1 MYTSQFQTLVDVIRE
16 RSNIS
21 DRGIRFIES
30 DKIETFVSYR
40 QLFDEAQGFLG
51 YLQHIGIQPKQE
63 IVFQIQENK
72 SFVVAFW
79 ACLLGG
85 MIPVPVSIGEDDDHK
100 LKVWRIWNILNNPFL
115 IASETVLD
123 KMKKFAADHDLQ
135 DFHHQLIE
143 KSDIIQDRIYDHP
156 ASLYEPEADE
166 LAFIQ
171 FSSGSTGDPKGV
183 MLTHHNLIHNTCAI
197 RNALAIDLKDTLLS
211 WMPLT
216 HDMGLIAC
224 HLVPALAGINQNLM
238 PTELFIRRPILW
250 MKKAHEHKASI
261 LSSPN
266 FGYNYFLKFLKDKK
280 SYDWDLSHIRVI
292 ANGAEPILPELCDE
306 FLSRC
311 AAFNMKRS
319 AILNVYGLAE
329 ASVGATFSKIGEEFV
344 PVYLHRD
351 HLNLGERAVEVSKED
366 QNCASFVEVGKPIDY
381 CQIRI
386 CNEANERLEDGFIGH
401 IHIKGENV
409 TQGYYNNPESTNR
422 ALTPDGWV
430 KTGDLGF
437 IRKGNLVVTGREK
450 DIIFVN
456 GKNVYPHDIERV
468 AFEMK
473 DIDLGRVAACGVYDQ
488 ESRSREIV
496 LFAVYKKSAEQFAPL
511 VKDIKKHLY
520 QRGGWSIKEVLPI
533 RKLPKTTSGK
543 VKRYELA
550 EQYESGKFALE
561 STKIKEF
568 LESHST
574 EPVQTPIHEIETA
587 LLSIFS
593 EVMDGKKIHLNDQYF
608 DMGATSIQLS
618 QIAERIEQ
626 RFGCELT
633 VADLFTYP
641 SIADLAAFL
650 VESHSEIKQTDTAK
664 PSRSSSKDIAIIG
677 MSLNVPEAS
686 GKSDFWH
693 LLENGE
699 HGIREYPAPRVKD
712 AMDYLRSIQSEF
724 NEKQFVKGGYLDEID
739 RFDYSFFGLAPKTA
753 KFMDPNQRLFLQSA
767 WHAIEDAGYAGDTIS
782 GSHVGVYVGYS
793 KVGYDYERLLSANYP
808 EELHHYIVGNLPS
821 VLASRIAYFL
831 NLKGPAVTVDTACS
845 SSLVAV
851 HMACKALLTGDCE
864 MALAGGIR
872 TSLLPMRI
880 GLDMESSDGLTKTF
894 SEDSDGTG
902 SGEGVAAVLLKPL
915 QAAIRDGDHIY
926 GVIKG
931 SAMNQDGTTV
941 GITAPSPAAQT
952 EVIEMAWK
960 DAGITPETLS
970 FIEAHGTGT
979 KLGDPV
985 EFNGLCKAFEKVTEK
1000 KQFCAIGSVKANIG
1014 HLFEAAGIVGL
1025 IKSVLM
1031 LNHKK
1036 IPPLAHFNK
1045 PNPLIPFHS
1054 SPFYVNQEVM
1064 DFTPED
1070 RPLRGGIS
1078 SFGFSGTNAHVVL
1091 EEYTPESE
1099 YAPEEGHDPHLFVLS
1114 AHTETSLYELAH
1126 QYRQYISDDSQSSL
1140 RSICYTASTGRAHLD
1155 YCLALIVSSKQELI
1169 DKLTSLIQG
1178 ERNLPQ
1184 VHFGYKNI
1192 KEMQPAEKDDL
1203 SKQVSDLMQHRACTK
1218 DERII
1223 WLNRIAEL
1231 YVQRAVIDWRAVY
1244 SNEVVQKT
1252 PLPLYPFERNR
1263 CWVEAVHE
1271 SAKERKEKGEV
1282 ALDINH
1288 TKTHIESFLKTV
1300 ISNASGIRADEIDS
1314 NAHFIG
1320 FGLDSIMLTQ
1330 FKKAIADEFNV
1341 DIPME
1346 RFFDTMN
1353 NIQNVVDYL
1362 AEAVPSAAFTPPQE
1376 NVAAQEEL
1384 VISEAQPEL
1393 EHQEHML
1400 DKIIAS
1406 QNQLI
1411 QQTLQAQLD
1420 SFNLLRNNSHSVSK
1434 EYEISQDKSSLS
1446 PKPVTVKKNSA
1457 QEAKPYVPF
1466 QRQTLNEQVN
1476 YTPKQRQ
1483 YLESF
1488 IEKYVDKTKG
1498 SKQYTDETRFAHA
1511 NNRNLSSFRSYWK
1524 EMVYPIIAERSDGSR
1539 MWDIDGN
1546 EYIDI
1551 TMGFGV
1557 NLFGHHPS
1565 FITQTV
1571 VDSTHSA
1578 LPPLGPM
1585 SNVAGEVADR
1595 IRACTGVERVA
1606 FYNSGTEA
1614 VMVALRLARAATGR
1628 TKVVVFAGSYHG
1640 TFDGVLG
1647 VANTKGG
1654 SAPANP
1660 LAPGIPQ
1667 SFMNDLIILHY
1678 NNPDSLDVIRNL
1690 GNELAAV
1697 LVEPVQSRRPDL
1709 QPESFLKELR
1719 AITQQSGTAL
1729 IMDEIITG
1737 FRIGLGGAQEWFD
1750 IQADLVTYGKII
1762 GGGQPLGIV
1771 AGKSEFMN
1779 TIDGG
1784 TWQYGDDSYPTDEA
1798 KRTFVAG
1805 TFNTHPL
1812 TMRMSL
1818 AVLRH
1823 LQTEG
1828 ETLYERLN
1836 QKTAYLVDQ
1845 LNSYFEQSQVPIR
1858 MVQFGS
1864 LFRFVSSVDND
1875 LFFYHL
1881 NYKGVYVWEG
1891 RNCFLST
1898 AHTSDDIAYIIQAV
1912 QETVKDLRRGG
1923 FIPEGPNSPDEGGH
1937 KEPETYELSPEQKQL
1952 AVVSQYR
1959 NDASAALNQSIMLK
1973 VKGAVQHTLLEQA
1986 VRNIV
1991 KRHDALRTVIHVD
2004 DEVQQVQ
2011 ARINVEIPV
2020 IDFTGYPNEQRE
2032 SEVQKWLTED
2042 AKRPFHF
2049 QEQKPLFRVH
2059 VLTSN
2064 QDEHLIVL
2072 TFHHII
2078 ADGWSI
2084 AVFVQELEST
2094 YAAIVQGSPLP
2105 SHEVASFRQYLDWQQ
2120 AQIENG
2126 HYEEGVRY
2134 WRQHLSEPIPQA
2146 FLPSMS
2152 SSRYPHGYEGDRYTV
2167 TLDRP
2172 LSEAI
2177 KSLSIRMK
2185 NSVFV
2190 TILGAFHL
2198 FLQQLTKQDGLVIGI
2213 PTAGQLHMKQH
2224 MLIGNCV
2231 NMVPVKNTASSEST
2245 LADYLGHMKE
2255 TMDQVMRHQ
2264 DVPMTL
2270 VASQLPHDQ
2279 MPDMRII
2286 FNLDRPFRKL
2296 DFGQMEAELI
2306 AYPIKCI
2313 SYDLFLNVTE
2323 LDQEYVLDFDFNTN
2337 VISPEIMNKWGAGFV
2352 NLLKKMV
2359 EGDSAPLDALIMFS
2373 EEDQFDLLELYADHQ
2388 LRISST
2394 LDHKGVRAVYEEPEN
2409 ETERQIAQIWAELL
2423 GLEKV
2428 GRSDHFL
2435 SLGGNSLKATLML
2448 SKIQQTFN
2456 QKVSIGQFFSHQ
2468 TVKELANVIRGEKNV
2483 NYPPMK
2489 PVEQKVFY
2497 RTSPAQQR
2505 VYFLHQ
2511 MEPNQVSQ
2519 NMFGQ
2524 ISIIGKYDEKALI
2537 ASLQQVMKRHEAF
2550 RTSFHI
2556 IDGEIVQQI
2565 AGELGF
2571 NVRVHSMDREEFEA
2585 YADGFVQPFRLELAP
2600 LVRAELIKIDNEQA
2614 ELLIDMH
2621 HIISDG
2627 YSMSIL
2633 TNELFAFYHGN
2644 PLPEIKFE
2652 YKDFAEWQNQ
2662 LLIGEVME
2670 QQETYW
2676 LEQFKEEVPVLQ
2688 LPADGSRAMEW
2699 SSEAQRV
2706 TCSLQS
2712 SLIRSLQEMSQ
2723 QTGTTLYM
2731 VLLAAYNVLLHKYTG
2746 QEDIV
2751 VGTPVSGRNHP
2762 NIESMIGIFIQTMGI
2777 RTKPQANKR
2786 FTDYLEEVKR
2796 QTLDAFE
2803 NQDYPFDWLVEKL
2816 NVQRE
2821 TTGKSLFNTMFV
2833 YQNIE
2838 FQEIHQD
2845 RCTFR
2850 VKERNPGVSLYDL
2863 MLTIE
2868 DAGQQLDIHFDFNP
2882 NQFEQET
2889 VEQIIRHYTR
2899 ILDSLVKEPEKSL
2912 SSVPMLSDIERHQ
2925 LLMECN
2931 DTETPLSHSDTVCQW
2946 FEKQAEQR
2954 PDYEAV
2960 IFGNERCT
2968 YRQLNERANQLARTL
2983 RTKGVQADQFVAIIC
2998 PQRIELIVGILAVL
3012 KAGGAYVPIDPEYPE
3027 DRIQY
3032 MLKDSEA
3039 EIVLTQLDLHKHLTL
3054 DADVVL
3060 LDEESSYHEDRSNLE
3075 PICGANDLAY
3085 MIYTSGSTGNPK
3097 GVLIEHRGLAN
3108 YIGWAK
3114 EVYVNDEKTNFPLYS
3129 SVSFDLTVTSIFT
3142 PLITGNTIIV
3152 YDGEDKSAVLS
3163 TIMQDQRIDIIKLTP
3178 AHLHV
3183 LKEMNIADG
3192 TTTTIRK
3199 MIVGGENLSTRLAQS
3214 ISEQFKG
3221 QLDIFN
3227 EYGPTEAVV
3236 GCMIYRYDA
3245 ERDRREFVPIGTP
3258 AANTSIYV
3266 LDASMNLVPIGVPGE
3281 MYISGAGVARG
3292 YWNRPGLTAEKFVH
3306 NPFAPGTI
3314 MYKTGDLAKR
3324 LRDGNLIYLGRIDEQ
3339 VKIRGH
3345 RIELGEVEAAMH
3357 KVEAVQKAVVIAI
3370 EEEDGLQQLCAYYV
3384 SNKPITIAEIREQLS
3399 QELPDYMIPSHYV
3412 QLEQLPLT
3420 SNGKIN
3426 RKALP
3431 APEVSLE
3438 QIAEYVPPGIE
3449 VESKLAALWQE
3460 VLGIHRVGIKHNFFD
3475 LGGNSIRATALAAR
3489 IHKELDVNLSV
3500 KDIFKFPTIEQLA
3513 NMALRMEKIRYVSI
3527 PSAQEMSYYPVSSA
3541 QKRMYLL
3548 SHAEG
3553 GELTYNMTGAMSVEG
3568 AIDLDRLT
3576 AAFQKLIERH
3586 EVLRTSFE
3594 LYEGEPAQRIH
3605 PSVEFTIEQIQA
3617 REEEVEDRVL
3627 DFIKSFDLT
3636 KPPLMRVGLIELT
3649 PEKHVLLVDMHHII
3663 SDGVSMN
3670 ILMKDLNQFYEG
3682 NEPDPL
3688 PIQYKDYAVW
3698 QQTETQ
3704 RQNIKKQE
3712 AYWLN
3717 HFHDEIPVLDM
3728 PTDYERPA
3736 IRNYEGESFEFL
3748 IPKELKQRL
3757 SQMEEATGTTLYMI
3771 LMAAYMILLS
3781 KYSGQE
3787 DIVVGTPV
3795 AGRSHMDVE
3804 SVVGMFVNTLVI
3816 RNHPAGRKTFEDY
3829 LNEVKENMLNAYQN
3843 QDYPLEE
3850 LIQHVH
3856 LPKDSSRNPLFDTM
3870 FVLQNLDQAEL
3881 NLDSLRFTPYKLH
3894 HTVAKFDLTLSIQ
3907 TGQDKHHGLFEY
3919 SKKLFKKSRI
3929 EALSKDYLHI
3939 LSAIS
3944 QQPSIQIEH
3953 IELSGSTAEDDNMI
3967 HSIELNF

>member
-250 MKKAHEHKASI
+250 MKKAYEHKASI

-401 IHIKGENV
+401 IQIKGENV

-650 VESHSEIKQTDTAK
+650 VESHSAIKQTDTAK

-677 MSLNVPEAS
+677 MSLNVPGAS

-1091 EEYTPESE
+1091 EEYTPESK
-1099 YAPEEGHDPHLFVLS
+1099 YAPEEGNDPHLFVLS
-1114 AHTETSLYELAH
+1114 AHTEASLYELAH

-1184 VHFGYKNI
+1184 AHFGYKNI
-1192 KEMQPAEKDDL
+1192 KKMQPAEKDDL

-1376 NVAAQEEL
+1376 NVTAQEEL

-1823 LQTEG
+1823 LQAEG

-1923 FIPEGPNSPDEGGH
+1923 FIPEGPNSPDDGGH

-1952 AVVSQYR
+1952 AVVSQYG

-2198 FLQQLTKQDGLVIGI
+2198 FLQQLTKQAGLVIGI

-2483 NYPPMK
+2483 KYPPMK

-2699 SSEAQRV
+2699 SSEGQRV

-2931 DTETPLSHSDTVCQW
+2931 DTETPLPHSDTVCQW

-2998 PQRIELIVGILAVL
+2998 PHRIELIVGILAVL

-3039 EIVLTQLDLHKHLTL
+3039 KIVLTQLDLHKHLTL

-3163 TIMQDQRIDIIKLTP
+3163 TIMQDPRIDIIKLTP

-3183 LKEMNIADG
+3183 LKEMNIAEG
-3192 TTTTIRK
+3192 TTVRK

-3266 LDASMNLVPIGVPGE
+3266 LDAIMNLVPIGVPGE

-3357 KVEAVQKAVVIAI
+3357 KVEAVQKAVVIAR
-3370 EEEDGLQQLCAYYV
+3370 EEEDGLLQLCAYYV

-3438 QIAEYVPPGIE
+3438 QIAEYVPPGNE

-3748 IPKELKQRL
+3748 IPTELKQRL

-3907 TGQDKHHGLFEY
+3907 TNQDKHHGLFEY

-3953 IELSGSTAEDDNMI
+3953 IELNGSTAEDDNMI

>member
-156 ASLYEPEADE
+156 ASLYEPEGDE

-401 IHIKGENV
+401 IQIKGENV

-473 DIDLGRVAACGVYDQ
+473 DLDLGRVAACGVYDQ

-677 MSLNVPEAS
+677 MSLNVPGAS

-894 SEDSDGTG
+894 SEDSEGTG
-902 SGEGVAAVLLKPL
+902 SGEGVAAILLKPL
-915 QAAIRDGDHIY
+915 QDAVRDGDHIY

-931 SAMNQDGTTV
+931 SAMNQDGTTA
-941 GITAPSPAAQT
+941 GITAPNPAAQT

-960 DAGITPETLS
+960 DAGIAPETLS

-1099 YAPEEGHDPHLFVLS
+1099 YAPEEGNDPHLFVLS
-1114 AHTETSLYELAH
+1114 AHTEASLYELAH

-1184 VHFGYKNI
+1184 VHFSYKNI

-1223 WLNRIAEL
+1223 WLNRVAEL

-1263 CWVEAVHE
+1263 CWVEALHE

-1376 NVAAQEEL
+1376 SVTAQEEL

-1488 IEKYVDKTKG
+1488 IEKYVGKTKG

-1823 LQTEG
+1823 LQAEG

-1923 FIPEGPNSPDEGGH
+1923 FIPEGPNSPDDGGH

-1952 AVVSQYR
+1952 AVVSQYG

-1973 VKGAVQHTLLEQA
+1973 VKGAVQHTLLKQA

-2011 ARINVEIPV
+2011 AQINVEIPV
-2020 IDFTGYPNEQRE
+2020 IDITGYPNEQRE

-2571 NVRVHSMDREEFEA
+2571 NVRVHLMDREEFEA

-2699 SSEAQRV
+2699 SSEGQRV

-2931 DTETPLSHSDTVCQW
+2931 DTKTPLPHSDTVCQW

-2998 PQRIELIVGILAVL
+2998 PHRIELIVGILAVL

-3163 TIMQDQRIDIIKLTP
+3163 TIMQDPRIDIIKLTP

-3192 TTTTIRK
+3192 TTIRK

-3438 QIAEYVPPGIE
+3438 QIAEYVPPGNE

-3748 IPKELKQRL
+3748 IPTELKQRL

-3829 LNEVKENMLNAYQN
+3829 LNEVKENMLHAYQN

-3919 SKKLFKKSRI
+3919 SKKLFMKSRI

-3953 IELSGSTAEDDNMI
+3953 IELNGSTAEDDNMI

>member
-401 IHIKGENV
+401 IQIKGENV

-650 VESHSEIKQTDTAK
+650 VESHSEIKQADTAK

-677 MSLNVPEAS
+677 MSLNVPGAS

-1114 AHTETSLYELAH
+1114 AHTEASLYELAH

-1231 YVQRAVIDWRAVY
+1231 YMQRAVIDWRAVY

-1300 ISNASGIRADEIDS
+1300 ISNASGIRAGEIDS

-1376 NVAAQEEL
+1376 SVTAQEEP

-1823 LQTEG
+1823 LQAEG

-1923 FIPEGPNSPDEGGH
+1923 FIPEGPNSPDDGGH

-1952 AVVSQYR
+1952 AVVSQYG

-2105 SHEVASFRQYLDWQQ
+2105 SHEVASFSQYLDWQQ

-2198 FLQQLTKQDGLVIGI
+2198 FLQQLTKQAGLVIGI

-2394 LDHKGVRAVYEEPEN
+2394 LDHEGVRAVYEEPEN

-2468 TVKELANVIRGEKNV
+2468 TVKELANVIGGEKNV
-2483 NYPPMK
+2483 KYPPMK

-2699 SSEAQRV
+2699 SSEGQRV

-2762 NIESMIGIFIQTMGI
+2762 NIDSMIGIFIQTMGI

-2925 LLMECN
+2925 LLMECK
-2931 DTETPLSHSDTVCQW
+2931 DTETPLPHSDTVCQW

-2998 PQRIELIVGILAVL
+2998 PHRIELIVGILAVL

-3039 EIVLTQLDLHKHLTL
+3039 KIVLTQLDLHKHLTL

-3129 SVSFDLTVTSIFT
+3129 SVSFDLTVTSVFT

-3163 TIMQDQRIDIIKLTP
+3163 TIMQDPRIDIIKLTP

-3192 TTTTIRK
+3192 TTIRK
-3199 MIVGGENLSTRLAQS
+3199 MIVGGENLSTRLAHS

-3292 YWNRPGLTAEKFVH
+3292 YWNRPDLTAEKFVH

-3357 KVEAVQKAVVIAI
+3357 KVEAVQKAVVIAR

-3438 QIAEYVPPGIE
+3438 QIAEYVPPGNE

-3460 VLGIHRVGIKHNFFD
+3460 VLKIHRVGIKHNFFD
-3475 LGGNSIRATALAAR
+3475 LGGNSIRATALAVR

-3576 AAFQKLIERH
+3576 SAFQKLIERH

-3748 IPKELKQRL
+3748 IPTELKQRL

-3907 TGQDKHHGLFEY
+3907 TNQDKHHGLFEY

-3953 IELSGSTAEDDNMI
+3953 IELNGSIAEDDNMI

>member
-401 IHIKGENV
+401 IQIKGENV

-422 ALTPDGWV
+422 TLTPDGWV

-1353 NIQNVVDYL
+1353 NIQNVVDCL

-2699 SSEAQRV
+2699 SSEGQRV

-2899 ILDSLVKEPEKSL
+2899 ILNSLVKEPEKSL

-2946 FEKQAEQR
+2946 FEKQTEQR

-2998 PQRIELIVGILAVL
+2998 PHRIELIVGILAVL

-3039 EIVLTQLDLHKHLTL
+3039 KIVLTQLDLHKHLTL

-3163 TIMQDQRIDIIKLTP
+3163 TIMQDPRIDIIKLTP

-3183 LKEMNIADG
+3183 LKEMNIAEG
-3192 TTTTIRK
+3192 TTIRK

-3292 YWNRPGLTAEKFVH
+3292 YWNRPELTAEKFVH

-3314 MYKTGDLAKR
+3314 MYKTGDLANR

-3357 KVEAVQKAVVIAI
+3357 KVEAIQKAVVIAR

-3438 QIAEYVPPGIE
+3438 QIAEYVPPGNE

-3627 DFIKSFDLT
+3627 YFIKSFDLT

-3748 IPKELKQRL
+3748 IPTELKQRL

-3907 TGQDKHHGLFEY
+3907 TNQDKHHGLFEY

-3953 IELSGSTAEDDNMI
+3953 IELNGSTAEDDNMI

>member
-543 VKRYELA
+543 VKRYKLA

-3357 KVEAVQKAVVIAI
+3357 KVEAVQKAVVIAR

-3438 QIAEYVPPGIE
+3438 QIAEYVPPGNE

-3704 RQNIKKQE
+3704 RKNIKKQE

-3748 IPKELKQRL
+3748 IPTELKQRL

-3907 TGQDKHHGLFEY
+3907 TNQDKHHGLFEY

-3953 IELSGSTAEDDNMI
+3953 IELNGSTAEDDNMI

>member
-2699 SSEAQRV
+2699 SSEGQRV

-2899 ILDSLVKEPEKSL
+2899 ILNRLVKEPEKSL

-2931 DTETPLSHSDTVCQW
+2931 DTETPLSHSDTVFQW
-2946 FEKQAEQR
+2946 FEKQTEQR

-2998 PQRIELIVGILAVL
+2998 PHRIELIVGILAVL

-3039 EIVLTQLDLHKHLTL
+3039 KIVLTQLDLHKHLTL

-3163 TIMQDQRIDIIKLTP
+3163 TIMQDPRIDIIKLTP

-3183 LKEMNIADG
+3183 LKEMNIAEG
-3192 TTTTIRK
+3192 TTIRK

-3292 YWNRPGLTAEKFVH
+3292 YWNRPELTAEKFVH

-3314 MYKTGDLAKR
+3314 MYKTGDLANR

-3357 KVEAVQKAVVIAI
+3357 KVEAIQKAVVIAR

-3438 QIAEYVPPGIE
+3438 QIAEYVPPGNE

-3627 DFIKSFDLT
+3627 YFIKSFDLT

-3748 IPKELKQRL
+3748 IPTELKQRL

-3907 TGQDKHHGLFEY
+3907 TNQDKHHGLFEY

-3953 IELSGSTAEDDNMI
+3953 IELNGSTAEDDNMI

>member
-1 MYTSQFQTLVDVIRE
+1 MYTSQFQTLVDVIRN

-85 MIPVPVSIGEDDDHK
+85 MIPVPVSIGEDNDHK

-115 IASETVLD
+115 LASETVLD

-156 ASLYEPEADE
+156 ASQYEPEADE

-266 FGYNYFLKFLKDKK
+266 FGYNYFLKFLKDNK

-306 FLSRC
+306 FLTRC

-329 ASVGATFSKIGEEFV
+329 ASVGATFSNIGERFV

-386 CNEANERLEDGFIGH
+386 CNEANEGLEDGFIGH
-401 IHIKGENV
+401 IQIKGENV

-468 AFEMK
+468 AIELE
-473 DIDLGRVAACGVYDQ
+473 DIDLGRVASCGVYDQ
-488 ESRSREIV
+488 ETRSREIV

-520 QRGGWSIKEVLPI
+520 QRGGWSIKEILPI

-568 LESHST
+568 LEGHST

-593 EVMDGKKIHLNDQYF
+593 EVMDGKKIHLNDHYF
-608 DMGATSIQLS
+608 DMGATSLQLS

-626 RFGCELT
+626 KFGCELT

-650 VESHSEIKQTDTAK
+650 VENHSEIKQTDTAK

-677 MSLNVPEAS
+677 MSLNVPGAS
-686 GKSDFWH
+686 NKSDFWH

-712 AMDYLRSIQSEF
+712 AIDYLRSIKSER

-782 GSHVGVYVGYS
+782 GSQLGVYVGYS

-894 SEDSDGTG
+894 SKDSDGTG

-931 SAMNQDGTTV
+931 SAINQDGTTV

-960 DAGITPETLS
+960 DAGIAPETLS

-1025 IKSVLM
+1025 IKSALM

-1099 YAPEEGHDPHLFVLS
+1099 YAPEDGNDPHLFVLS
-1114 AHTETSLYELAH
+1114 AHTEASLYELTH

-1155 YCLALIVSSKQELI
+1155 YCLAMIVSSNQELI

-1192 KEMQPAEKDDL
+1192 KEMQPAEKDNL
-1203 SKQVSDLMQHRACTK
+1203 SKQISDLMQHRPCTK
-1218 DERII
+1218 DERIT

-1263 CWVEAVHE
+1263 CWVEAVYE

-1288 TKTHIESFLKTV
+1288 TKTHIESYLKTV

-1330 FKKAIADEFNV
+1330 VKKAIADEFNV

-1353 NIQNVVDYL
+1353 NIESVVDYL
-1362 AEAVPSAAFTPPQE
+1362 AENVPSAASTPPQE
-1376 NVAAQEEL
+1376 SVTAQEEL
-1384 VISEAQPEL
+1384 VISGAQPEL

-1420 SFNLLRNNSHSVSK
+1420 SFNLLRNNSHFVSK
-1434 EYEISQDKSSLS
+1434 ESEISQDKTSLS
-1446 PKPVTVKKNSA
+1446 PKSVTAKKNSA
-1457 QEAKPYVPF
+1457 QEAKPYIPF

-1476 YTPKQRQ
+1476 YTPQQRQ

-1654 SAPANP
+1654 AEPANP

-1678 NNPDSLDVIRNL
+1678 NHPDSLDVIRNL

-1771 AGKSEFMN
+1771 AGKAEFMN

-1818 AVLRH
+1818 AVLRY
-1823 LQTEG
+1823 LQAEG

-1836 QKTAYLVDQ
+1836 QKTTYLVDQ

-1923 FIPEGPNSPDEGGH
+1923 FIPEGPDSPDDGGH

-1952 AVVSQYR
+1952 AVVSQYG

-1973 VKGAVQHTLLEQA
+1973 VKGAVQHTLLKQA

-2011 ARINVEIPV
+2011 TRINVEIPI

-2049 QEQKPLFRVH
+2049 HEQKPLFRVH
-2059 VLTSN
+2059 VLTSK

-2126 HYEEGVRY
+2126 HYEEGIRY
-2134 WRQHLSEPIPQA
+2134 WRQYLSEPIPQA
-2146 FLPSMS
+2146 ILPSMS

-2172 LSEAI
+2172 LSKAI

-2185 NSVFV
+2185 NSVFA

-2198 FLQQLTKQDGLVIGI
+2198 FLQQLTKQAGLVIGI

-2224 MLIGNCV
+2224 MLVGNCV

-2255 TMDQVMRHQ
+2255 NMDQVMRHQ

-2296 DFGQMEAELI
+2296 HFGQMEAELI

-2323 LDQEYVLDFDFNTN
+2323 FDQEYVLDFDFNTS
-2337 VISPEIMNKWGAGFV
+2337 VISSEIMNKWGTGFV

-2359 EGDSAPLDALIMFS
+2359 EGDSASLDSLKMFS
-2373 EEDQFDLLELYADHQ
+2373 KEDQHDLLELYADHQ

-2409 ETERQIAQIWAELL
+2409 ETELQIAQIWAELL

-2468 TVKELANVIRGEKNV
+2468 TVKELANFIRGEKNV
-2483 NYPPMK
+2483 KYPPMK
-2489 PVEQKVFY
+2489 PVEQKAFY

-2537 ASLQQVMKRHEAF
+2537 ASLQQVMQRHEAF

-2565 AGELGF
+2565 AGELDF

-2585 YADGFVQPFRLELAP
+2585 YADGYVKPFRLEQAP
-2600 LVRAELIKIDNEQA
+2600 LVRAELIKVDNEQA

-2633 TNELFAFYHGN
+2633 TNELFALYHGN
-2644 PLPEIKFE
+2644 PLPEIPFE

-2670 QQETYW
+2670 QQEEYW
-2676 LEQFKEEVPVLQ
+2676 LEQFKQEVPILQ

-2699 SSEAQRV
+2699 SSEGQRV

-2712 SLIRSLQEMSQ
+2712 SLIRSLQEMAQ
-2723 QTGTTLYM
+2723 QKGTTLYM

-2751 VGTPVSGRNHP
+2751 VGTPVSGRNQP

-2786 FTDYLEEVKR
+2786 FTDYLDEVKR

-2803 NQDYPFDWLVEKL
+2803 NQDYPFDWLVEKV

-2845 RCTFR
+2845 GCTFR

-2868 DAGQQLDIHFDFNP
+2868 EAEKQLDIHFDFNP

-2889 VEQIIRHYTR
+2889 IEQIIRHYTSL
-2899 ILDSLVKEPEKSL
+2899 LDSLVKEPEKSL

-2925 LLMECN
+2925 LLMGCN
-2931 DTETPLSHSDTVCQW
+2931 DTETPFPHNDTVCQW
-2946 FEKQAEQR
+2946 FETQAEQR
-2954 PDYEAV
+2954 PDDEAV

-2968 YRQLNERANQLARTL
+2968 YGQLNERVNQLARTL

-2998 PQRIELIVGILAVL
+2998 PHRIELIVGILAVL

-3039 EIVLTQLDLHKHLTL
+3039 KIVLAQLDLHKHLTF

-3075 PICGANDLAY
+3075 PTCGANDLAY

-3108 YIGWAK
+3108 YIEWAK

-3129 SVSFDLTVTSIFT
+3129 SISFDLTVTSIFT
-3142 PLITGNTIIV
+3142 PLVTGNTIIV
-3152 YDGEDKSAVLS
+3152 FDGEDKSAVLS
-3163 TIMQDQRIDIIKLTP
+3163 TIMQDPRIDIIKLTP

-3183 LKEMNIADG
+3183 LKEMKIADG
-3192 TTTTIRK
+3192 TTIRK

-3214 ISEQFKG
+3214 VSEQFKG

-3236 GCMIYRYDA
+3236 GCMIYRYDTK
-3245 ERDRREFVPIGTP
+3245 RDRREFVPIGSP

-3266 LDASMNLVPIGVPGE
+3266 LDASMNLVPVGVPGE

-3292 YWNRPGLTAEKFVH
+3292 YWNRPDLTAEKFVH

-3345 RIELGEVEAAMH
+3345 RIELGEVETAMH
-3357 KVEAVQKAVVIAI
+3357 KVEAVQKAVVLAR

-3399 QELPDYMIPSHYV
+3399 LELPDYMVPSHYI

-3438 QIAEYVPPGIE
+3438 QIAEYVPPGNE
-3449 VESKLAALWQE
+3449 VESKLAVLWQE
-3460 VLGIHRVGIKHNFFD
+3460 MLGIHRVGIKHNFFD

-3527 PSAQEMSYYPVSSA
+3527 PSAQKMSYYPVSSA

-3548 SHAEG
+3548 SHTEG

-3568 AIDLDRLT
+3568 AIDLERLT

-3617 REEEVEDRVL
+3617 REEEVEDHVL
-3627 DFIKSFDLT
+3627 DFIKSFDLA

-3682 NEPDPL
+3682 IEPDPL

-3698 QQTETQ
+3698 QQTEAQ

-3717 HFHDEIPVLDM
+3717 RFHDEIPVLDM

-3736 IRNYEGESFEFL
+3736 IRDYEGESFEFL
-3748 IPKELKQRL
+3748 IPIELKQRL

-3771 LMAAYMILLS
+3771 LMAAYTILLS

-3795 AGRSHMDVE
+3795 SGRSHMDVE

-3856 LPKDSSRNPLFDTM
+3856 LLKDSSRNPLFDTM
-3870 FVLQNLDQAEL
+3870 FVLQNLDQVEL

-3907 TGQDKHHGLFEY
+3907 TDQDKHHGLFEY

-3939 LSAIS
+3939 LSVIS

-3953 IELSGSTAEDDNMI
+3953 IELSGSTAEDDNLI

>member
-401 IHIKGENV
+401 IQIKGENV

-633 VADLFTYP
+633 VSDLFTYP

-650 VESHSEIKQTDTAK
+650 VESHSAIKQTDTAK

-677 MSLNVPEAS
+677 MSLNVPGAS

-1091 EEYTPESE
+1091 EEYTPESK
-1099 YAPEEGHDPHLFVLS
+1099 YAPEEGNDPHLFVLS
-1114 AHTETSLYELAH
+1114 AHTEASLYELAH

-1184 VHFGYKNI
+1184 AHFGYKNI
-1192 KEMQPAEKDDL
+1192 KKMQPAEKDDL

-1376 NVAAQEEL
+1376 NVTAQEEL

-1524 EMVYPIIAERSDGSR
+1524 EMVYPIIAERSEGSR

-1595 IRACTGVERVA
+1595 IRAFTGVERVA

-1823 LQTEG
+1823 LQAEG

-1952 AVVSQYR
+1952 AVVSQYG

-2094 YAAIVQGSPLP
+2094 YAAIVQGRPLP

-2134 WRQHLSEPIPQA
+2134 WRKHLSEPIPQA

-2177 KSLSIRMK
+2177 KSLSIRIK

-2231 NMVPVKNTASSEST
+2231 NMVPVKNTTSSEST

-2483 NYPPMK
+2483 KYPPMK

-2699 SSEAQRV
+2699 SSEGQRV

-2983 RTKGVQADQFVAIIC
+2983 RKKGVQADQFVAIIC
-2998 PQRIELIVGILAVL
+2998 PHRIELIVGILAVL

-3039 EIVLTQLDLHKHLTL
+3039 KIVLTQLDLHKHLTL

-3163 TIMQDQRIDIIKLTP
+3163 TIMQDPRIDIIKLTP

-3183 LKEMNIADG
+3183 LKEMNIAEG
-3192 TTTTIRK
+3192 TTVRK

-3357 KVEAVQKAVVIAI
+3357 KVEAVQKAVVIAR

-3438 QIAEYVPPGIE
+3438 QIAEYVPPGNE

-3704 RQNIKKQE
+3704 RKNIKKQE

-3748 IPKELKQRL
+3748 IPTELKQRL

-3881 NLDSLRFTPYKLH
+3881 TLDSLRFTPYKLH

-3953 IELSGSTAEDDNMI
+3953 IELNGSTAEDDNMI

>member
-677 MSLNVPEAS
+677 MSLNVPGAS

-693 LLENGE
+693 LLENSE

-902 SGEGVAAVLLKPL
+902 SGEGVAAILLKPL
-915 QAAIRDGDHIY
+915 QDAVRDGDHIY

-931 SAMNQDGTTV
+931 SAMNQDGTTA
-941 GITAPSPAAQT
+941 GITAPNPAAQT

-960 DAGITPETLS
+960 DAGIAPETLS

-1099 YAPEEGHDPHLFVLS
+1099 YAPEEGNDPHLFVLS
-1114 AHTETSLYELAH
+1114 AHTEASLYELAH

-1223 WLNRIAEL
+1223 WLNRVAEL

-1376 NVAAQEEL
+1376 SVTAQEEL

-1434 EYEISQDKSSLS
+1434 EYEISQDKSSFS

-1823 LQTEG
+1823 LQAEG

-1952 AVVSQYR
+1952 AVVSQYG

-2094 YAAIVQGSPLP
+2094 YAAIVQGRPLP

-2134 WRQHLSEPIPQA
+2134 WRKHLSEPIPQA

-2177 KSLSIRMK
+2177 KSLSIRIK

-2255 TMDQVMRHQ
+2255 TMDQVMRYQ

-2505 VYFLHQ
+2505 VYFFHQ

-2556 IDGEIVQQI
+2556 IDGEFVQQI
-2565 AGELGF
+2565 ADELGF

-2699 SSEAQRV
+2699 SSEGQRV

-2931 DTETPLSHSDTVCQW
+2931 DTETPLPHSDTVCQW

-2998 PQRIELIVGILAVL
+2998 PHRIELIVGILAVL

-3039 EIVLTQLDLHKHLTL
+3039 KIVLTQLDLHKHLTL

-3152 YDGEDKSAVLS
+3152 YDGEDKSTVLS
-3163 TIMQDQRIDIIKLTP
+3163 TIMQDPRIDIIKLTP

-3183 LKEMNIADG
+3183 LKEMNIAEG
-3192 TTTTIRK
+3192 TTVRK

-3357 KVEAVQKAVVIAI
+3357 KVEAVQKAVVIAR
-3370 EEEDGLQQLCAYYV
+3370 EEEDGLLQLCAYYV

-3438 QIAEYVPPGIE
+3438 QIAEYVPPGNE

-3748 IPKELKQRL
+3748 IPTELKQRL

-3829 LNEVKENMLNAYQN
+3829 LNEVKENMLHAYQN

>member
-401 IHIKGENV
+401 IQIKGENV

-422 ALTPDGWV
+422 TLTPDGWV

-2699 SSEAQRV
+2699 SSEGQRV

-2899 ILDSLVKEPEKSL
+2899 ILNSLVKEPEKSL

-2946 FEKQAEQR
+2946 FEKQTEQR

-2998 PQRIELIVGILAVL
+2998 PHRIELIVGILAVL

-3039 EIVLTQLDLHKHLTL
+3039 KIVLTQLDLHKHLTL

-3163 TIMQDQRIDIIKLTP
+3163 TIMQDPRIDIIKLTP

-3183 LKEMNIADG
+3183 LKEMNIAEG
-3192 TTTTIRK
+3192 TTIRK

-3292 YWNRPGLTAEKFVH
+3292 YWNRPELTAEKFVH

-3314 MYKTGDLAKR
+3314 MYKTGDLANR

-3357 KVEAVQKAVVIAI
+3357 KVEAIQKAVVIAR

-3438 QIAEYVPPGIE
+3438 QIAEYVPPGNE

-3627 DFIKSFDLT
+3627 YFIKSFDLT

-3748 IPKELKQRL
+3748 IPTELKQRL

-3907 TGQDKHHGLFEY
+3907 TNQDKHHGLFEY

-3953 IELSGSTAEDDNMI
+3953 IELNGSTAEDDNMI

>member
-63 IVFQIQENK
+63 IVFQVQENK

-401 IHIKGENV
+401 IQIKGENV

-496 LFAVYKKSAEQFAPL
+496 LFAVYKKTAEQFAPL

-574 EPVQTPIHEIETA
+574 EPVQTPIYEIETA

-593 EVMDGKKIHLNDQYF
+593 EVMDGKKIHLNDHYF

-677 MSLNVPEAS
+677 MSLNVPGAS

-872 TSLLPMRI
+872 TSLLPVRI

-1114 AHTETSLYELAH
+1114 AHTEASLYELAH

-1231 YVQRAVIDWRAVY
+1231 YMQRAVIDWRAVY
-1244 SNEVVQKT
+1244 SNKVVQKT

-1300 ISNASGIRADEIDS
+1300 ISNASGIRAGEIDS

-1376 NVAAQEEL
+1376 SVTAQEEP

-1823 LQTEG
+1823 LQAEG

-1923 FIPEGPNSPDEGGH
+1923 FIPEGPNSPDDGGH

-1952 AVVSQYR
+1952 AVVSQYG

-2167 TLDRP
+2167 TLGRP

-2198 FLQQLTKQDGLVIGI
+2198 FLQQLTKQAGLVIGI

-2270 VASQLPHDQ
+2270 VTSQLPHDQ

-2483 NYPPMK
+2483 KYPPMK

-2537 ASLQQVMKRHEAF
+2537 ASLQQVIKRHEAF

-2699 SSEAQRV
+2699 SSEGQRV

-2762 NIESMIGIFIQTMGI
+2762 NIDSMIGIFIQTMGI

-2889 VEQIIRHYTR
+2889 VEQFIRHYTR

-2925 LLMECN
+2925 LLMECK
-2931 DTETPLSHSDTVCQW
+2931 DTETPLPHSDTVCQW

-2998 PQRIELIVGILAVL
+2998 PHRIELIVGILAVL

-3039 EIVLTQLDLHKHLTL
+3039 KIVLTQLDLHKHLTL

-3129 SVSFDLTVTSIFT
+3129 SVSFDLTVTSVFT

-3163 TIMQDQRIDIIKLTP
+3163 TIMQDPRIDIIKLTP

-3192 TTTTIRK
+3192 TTIRK
-3199 MIVGGENLSTRLAQS
+3199 MIVGGENLSTRLAHS

-3292 YWNRPGLTAEKFVH
+3292 YWNRPDLTAEKFVH

-3357 KVEAVQKAVVIAI
+3357 KVEAVQKAVVIAR
-3370 EEEDGLQQLCAYYV
+3370 EEGDGLQQLCAYYV

-3438 QIAEYVPPGIE
+3438 QIAEYVPPGNE

-3576 AAFQKLIERH
+3576 SAFQKLIERH

-3663 SDGVSMN
+3663 SDGVSIN

-3748 IPKELKQRL
+3748 IPTELKQRL

-3816 RNHPAGRKTFEDY
+3816 RNHPAGRKTFDDY

-3907 TGQDKHHGLFEY
+3907 TNQDKHHGLFEY

-3953 IELSGSTAEDDNMI
+3953 IELNGSIAEDDNMI

>member
-401 IHIKGENV
+401 IQIKGENV

-677 MSLNVPEAS
+677 MSLNVPGAS

-1099 YAPEEGHDPHLFVLS
+1099 YAPEEGNDPHLFVLS
-1114 AHTETSLYELAH
+1114 AHTEASLYELAH

-1223 WLNRIAEL
+1223 WLNRVAEL

-1376 NVAAQEEL
+1376 NVTAQEEL

-1823 LQTEG
+1823 LQAEG

-1923 FIPEGPNSPDEGGH
+1923 FIPEGPNSPDDGGH

-1952 AVVSQYR
+1952 AVVSQYG

-2020 IDFTGYPNEQRE
+2020 IDLTGYPNEQRE

-2094 YAAIVQGSPLP
+2094 YAAIVQGRPLP

-2120 AQIENG
+2120 AKIENG

-2177 KSLSIRMK
+2177 KSLSIRIK

-2224 MLIGNCV
+2224 KLIGNCV

-2483 NYPPMK
+2483 KYPPMK

-2571 NVRVHSMDREEFEA
+2571 NVRVHSMDRKEFEA

-2688 LPADGSRAMEW
+2688 LPTDGSRAMEW
-2699 SSEAQRV
+2699 SSEGQRV

-2889 VEQIIRHYTR
+2889 VEQIIKHYTR

-2931 DTETPLSHSDTVCQW
+2931 DTKTPLSHSDTVCQW

-2998 PQRIELIVGILAVL
+2998 PHRIELIVGILAVL

-3039 EIVLTQLDLHKHLTL
+3039 KIVLTQLDLHKHLTL

-3163 TIMQDQRIDIIKLTP
+3163 TIMQDPRIDIIKLTP

-3183 LKEMNIADG
+3183 LKEMNIAEG
-3192 TTTTIRK
+3192 TTVRK

-3357 KVEAVQKAVVIAI
+3357 KVEAVQKAVVIAR
-3370 EEEDGLQQLCAYYV
+3370 EEEDGLLQLCAYYV

-3438 QIAEYVPPGIE
+3438 QIAEYVPPGNE

-3576 AAFQKLIERH
+3576 SAFQKLIERH

-3704 RQNIKKQE
+3704 RKNIKKQE

-3748 IPKELKQRL
+3748 IPTELKQRL

-3829 LNEVKENMLNAYQN
+3829 LNEVKENMLHAYQN

-3881 NLDSLRFTPYKLH
+3881 TLDSLRFTPYKLH

-3953 IELSGSTAEDDNMI
+3953 IELNGSTAEDDNMI

>member
-401 IHIKGENV
+401 IQIKGENV

-650 VESHSEIKQTDTAK
+650 VESHSKIKQADTAK

-677 MSLNVPEAS
+677 MSLNVPGAS

-902 SGEGVAAVLLKPL
+902 SGEGVAAILLKPL
-915 QAAIRDGDHIY
+915 QDAVRDGDHIY

-931 SAMNQDGTTV
+931 SAMNQDGTTA
-941 GITAPSPAAQT
+941 GITAPNPAAQT

-960 DAGITPETLS
+960 DAGIAPETLS

-1099 YAPEEGHDPHLFVLS
+1099 YAPEEGNDPHLFVLS
-1114 AHTETSLYELAH
+1114 AHTEASLYELAH

-1223 WLNRIAEL
+1223 WLNRVAEL

-1376 NVAAQEEL
+1376 NVTAQEEL

-1823 LQTEG
+1823 LQAEG

-1952 AVVSQYR
+1952 AVVSQYG

-2094 YAAIVQGSPLP
+2094 YAAIVQGRPLP

-2177 KSLSIRMK
+2177 KSLSIRIK

-2255 TMDQVMRHQ
+2255 TMDQVMRYQ

-2483 NYPPMK
+2483 KYPPMK

-2676 LEQFKEEVPVLQ
+2676 LEQFKKEVPVLQ

-2699 SSEAQRV
+2699 SSEGQRV

-2998 PQRIELIVGILAVL
+2998 PHRIELIVGILAVL

-3039 EIVLTQLDLHKHLTL
+3039 KIVLTQLDLHKHLTL

-3163 TIMQDQRIDIIKLTP
+3163 TIMQDPRIDIIKLTP

-3183 LKEMNIADG
+3183 LKEMNIAEG
-3192 TTTTIRK
+3192 TTIRK

-3345 RIELGEVEAAMH
+3345 RIELGEVEAAMQ
-3357 KVEAVQKAVVIAI
+3357 KVEAVQKAVVIAR
-3370 EEEDGLQQLCAYYV
+3370 EEEDGLLQLCAYYV

-3438 QIAEYVPPGIE
+3438 QIAEYVPPGNE

-3748 IPKELKQRL
+3748 IPTELKQRL

-3795 AGRSHMDVE
+3795 AGRSHMDIE

-3829 LNEVKENMLNAYQN
+3829 LNEVKENMLHAYQN

-3907 TGQDKHHGLFEY
+3907 TNQDKHHGLFEY

-3953 IELSGSTAEDDNMI
+3953 IELNGSTAEDDNMI

>member
-401 IHIKGENV
+401 IQIKGENV

-650 VESHSEIKQTDTAK
+650 VESHSEIKQADTAK

-677 MSLNVPEAS
+677 MSLNVPGAS

-1114 AHTETSLYELAH
+1114 AHTEASLYELAH

-1231 YVQRAVIDWRAVY
+1231 YMQRAVIDWRAVY

-1300 ISNASGIRADEIDS
+1300 ISNASGIRAGEIDS

-1376 NVAAQEEL
+1376 SVTAQEEP

-1823 LQTEG
+1823 LQAEG

-1923 FIPEGPNSPDEGGH
+1923 FIPEGPNSPDDGGH

-1952 AVVSQYR
+1952 AVVSQYG

-2105 SHEVASFRQYLDWQQ
+2105 SHEVASFSQYLDWQQ

-2198 FLQQLTKQDGLVIGI
+2198 FLQQLTKQAGLVIGI

-2394 LDHKGVRAVYEEPEN
+2394 LDHEGVRAVYEEPEN

-2468 TVKELANVIRGEKNV
+2468 TVKELANVIGGEKNV
-2483 NYPPMK
+2483 KYPPMK

-2699 SSEAQRV
+2699 SSEGQRV

-2762 NIESMIGIFIQTMGI
+2762 NIDSMIGIFIQTMGI

-2925 LLMECN
+2925 LLMECK
-2931 DTETPLSHSDTVCQW
+2931 DTETPLPHSDTVCQW

-2998 PQRIELIVGILAVL
+2998 PHRIELIVGILAVL

-3039 EIVLTQLDLHKHLTL
+3039 KIVLTQLDLHKHLTL

-3129 SVSFDLTVTSIFT
+3129 SVSFDLTVTSVFT

-3163 TIMQDQRIDIIKLTP
+3163 TIMQDPRIDIIKLTP

-3192 TTTTIRK
+3192 TTIRK
-3199 MIVGGENLSTRLAQS
+3199 MIVGGENLSTRLAHS

-3292 YWNRPGLTAEKFVH
+3292 YWNRPDLTAEKFVH

-3357 KVEAVQKAVVIAI
+3357 KVEAVQKAVVIAR

-3438 QIAEYVPPGIE
+3438 QIAEYVPPGNE

-3460 VLGIHRVGIKHNFFD
+3460 VLKIHRVGIKHNFFD
-3475 LGGNSIRATALAAR
+3475 LGGNSIRATALAVR

-3576 AAFQKLIERH
+3576 SAFQKLIERH

-3704 RQNIKKQE
+3704 RKNIKKQE

-3748 IPKELKQRL
+3748 IPTELKQRL

-3907 TGQDKHHGLFEY
+3907 TNQDKHHGLFEY

>member
-401 IHIKGENV
+401 IQIKGENV
-409 TQGYYNNPESTNR
+409 TQGYYNNFESTNR

-473 DIDLGRVAACGVYDQ
+473 GIDLGRVAACGVYDQ

-677 MSLNVPEAS
+677 MSLNVPGAS

-712 AMDYLRSIQSEF
+712 AMDYLQSIQSEF

-1091 EEYTPESE
+1091 EEYTPESK
-1099 YAPEEGHDPHLFVLS
+1099 YAPEEGNDPHLFVLS
-1114 AHTETSLYELAH
+1114 AHTEASLYELAH

-1231 YVQRAVIDWRAVY
+1231 YVQRAVIYWRAVY

-1271 SAKERKEKGEV
+1271 SAKERKEKGVV

-1300 ISNASGIRADEIDS
+1300 VSNASGIRADEIDS

-1362 AEAVPSAAFTPPQE
+1362 AEAVPSVAFTPPQE
-1376 NVAAQEEL
+1376 NVTAQEEL

-1524 EMVYPIIAERSDGSR
+1524 EMVYPIIAERSEGSR

-1823 LQTEG
+1823 LQAEG

-1923 FIPEGPNSPDEGGH
+1923 FIPEGPNSPDDGGH

-1952 AVVSQYR
+1952 AVVSQYG

-2094 YAAIVQGSPLP
+2094 YAAIVQGRPLP

-2126 HYEEGVRY
+2126 HYKEGVRY

-2483 NYPPMK
+2483 KYPPMK

-2699 SSEAQRV
+2699 SSEGQRV

-2931 DTETPLSHSDTVCQW
+2931 DTETPLPHSDTVCQW

-2968 YRQLNERANQLARTL
+2968 YRQLNERANQLARML
-2983 RTKGVQADQFVAIIC
+2983 RKKGVQADQFVAIIC
-2998 PQRIELIVGILAVL
+2998 PHRIELIVGILAVL

-3039 EIVLTQLDLHKHLTL
+3039 KIVLTQLDLHKHLTL

-3060 LDEESSYHEDRSNLE
+3060 LDEESSYYEDRSNLE

-3163 TIMQDQRIDIIKLTP
+3163 TIMQDPRIDIIKLTP

-3192 TTTTIRK
+3192 TTIRK

-3357 KVEAVQKAVVIAI
+3357 KVEAVQKAVVIAR

-3384 SNKPITIAEIREQLS
+3384 SNKPITIEEIREQLS

-3438 QIAEYVPPGIE
+3438 QIAEYVPPGNE

-3704 RQNIKKQE
+3704 RKNIKKQE

-3748 IPKELKQRL
+3748 IPTELKQRL

-3953 IELSGSTAEDDNMI
+3953 IELNGSTAEDDNMI

>member
-156 ASLYEPEADE
+156 ASLYEPEGDE

-401 IHIKGENV
+401 IQIKGENV

-650 VESHSEIKQTDTAK
+650 VESHSAIKQTDTAK

-677 MSLNVPEAS
+677 MSLNVPGAS

-1099 YAPEEGHDPHLFVLS
+1099 YAPEEGNDPHLFVLS
-1114 AHTETSLYELAH
+1114 AHTEASLYELAH

-1184 VHFGYKNI
+1184 VHFSYKNI

-1223 WLNRIAEL
+1223 WLNRVAEL

-1376 NVAAQEEL
+1376 SVTAQEEL

-1823 LQTEG
+1823 LQAEG

-1923 FIPEGPNSPDEGGH
+1923 FIPEGPNSPDDGGH
-1937 KEPETYELSPEQKQL
+1937 KEPEIYELSPEQKQL
-1952 AVVSQYR
+1952 AVVSQYG

-2177 KSLSIRMK
+2177 KSLSIRIK

-2198 FLQQLTKQDGLVIGI
+2198 FLQQLTKQAGLVIGI

-2224 MLIGNCV
+2224 KLIGNCV

-2505 VYFLHQ
+2505 VYFFHQ

-2556 IDGEIVQQI
+2556 IDGEFVQQI
-2565 AGELGF
+2565 ADELGF

-2699 SSEAQRV
+2699 SSEGQRV

-2931 DTETPLSHSDTVCQW
+2931 DTETPLPHSDTVCQW

-2998 PQRIELIVGILAVL
+2998 PHRIELIVGILAVL

-3039 EIVLTQLDLHKHLTL
+3039 KIVLTQLDLHKHLTL

-3163 TIMQDQRIDIIKLTP
+3163 TIMQDPRIDIIKLTP

-3183 LKEMNIADG
+3183 LKELNTAEG
-3192 TTTTIRK
+3192 TTVRK

-3357 KVEAVQKAVVIAI
+3357 KVEAVQKAVVIAR
-3370 EEEDGLQQLCAYYV
+3370 EEEDGLLQLCAYYV

-3438 QIAEYVPPGIE
+3438 QIAEYVPPGNE

-3576 AAFQKLIERH
+3576 SAFQKLIERH

-3636 KPPLMRVGLIELT
+3636 KPPLMRVGLLELT

-3748 IPKELKQRL
+3748 IPTELKQRL

-3829 LNEVKENMLNAYQN
+3829 LNEVKENMLHAYQN

-3881 NLDSLRFTPYKLH
+3881 TLDSLRFTPYKLH

-3953 IELSGSTAEDDNMI
+3953 IELNGSTAEDDNMI

>member
-115 IASETVLD
+115 ITSETVLD

-401 IHIKGENV
+401 IQIKGENV

-593 EVMDGKKIHLNDQYF
+593 EVMDGKKIHLNDHYF

-677 MSLNVPEAS
+677 MSLNVPGAS

-1031 LNHKK
+1031 LKHKK

-1099 YAPEEGHDPHLFVLS
+1099 YAPEEGNDPHLFVLS
-1114 AHTETSLYELAH
+1114 AHTEASLYELAH

-1376 NVAAQEEL
+1376 SVTAQEEL

-1823 LQTEG
+1823 LQAEG

-1923 FIPEGPNSPDEGGH
+1923 FIPEGPNSPDDGGH

-1952 AVVSQYR
+1952 AVVSQYG

-2049 QEQKPLFRVH
+2049 QEQKPLFRIH

-2105 SHEVASFRQYLDWQQ
+2105 SHEVASFRQYLDCQQ

-2167 TLDRP
+2167 TLGRP

-2198 FLQQLTKQDGLVIGI
+2198 FLQQLTKQAGLVIGI

-2483 NYPPMK
+2483 KYPPMK

-2537 ASLQQVMKRHEAF
+2537 ASLQQVIKRHEAF

-2699 SSEAQRV
+2699 SSEGQRV

-2762 NIESMIGIFIQTMGI
+2762 NIDSMIGIFIQTIGI

-2931 DTETPLSHSDTVCQW
+2931 DTETPFPHSDTVYQW

-2960 IFGNERCT
+2960 IFGKERCT

-2998 PQRIELIVGILAVL
+2998 PHRIELIVGILAVL

-3039 EIVLTQLDLHKHLTL
+3039 KIVLTQLDLHKHLTL

-3060 LDEESSYHEDRSNLE
+3060 LDEESSYHGDRSNLE

-3129 SVSFDLTVTSIFT
+3129 SVSFDLTVTSVFT

-3163 TIMQDQRIDIIKLTP
+3163 TIMQDPRIDIIKLTP

-3192 TTTTIRK
+3192 TTIRK
-3199 MIVGGENLSTRLAQS
+3199 MIVGGENLSTRLAHS

-3292 YWNRPGLTAEKFVH
+3292 YWNRPDLTAEKFVH

-3357 KVEAVQKAVVIAI
+3357 KVEAVQKAVVIAR
-3370 EEEDGLQQLCAYYV
+3370 EEGDGLQQLCAYYV

-3399 QELPDYMIPSHYV
+3399 QELPDYMVPSHYV

-3438 QIAEYVPPGIE
+3438 QIAEYVPPGNE
-3449 VESKLAALWQE
+3449 VESKLATLWQE

-3576 AAFQKLIERH
+3576 SAFQKLIERH

-3698 QQTETQ
+3698 QKTETQ

-3748 IPKELKQRL
+3748 IPTELKQRL

-3829 LNEVKENMLNAYQN
+3829 LNEVKENMLHAYQN

-3953 IELSGSTAEDDNMI
+3953 IELNGSTAEDDNMI

>member
-135 DFHHQLIE
+135 NFHHQLIE

-156 ASLYEPEADE
+156 ASLYEPEGDE

-311 AAFNMKRS
+311 AAFNMERS

-401 IHIKGENV
+401 IQIKGENV

-437 IRKGNLVVTGREK
+437 IRKDNLVVTGREK

-633 VADLFTYP
+633 VSDLFTYP

-650 VESHSEIKQTDTAK
+650 VESHSAIKQTDTAK

-677 MSLNVPEAS
+677 MSLNVPGAS

-1099 YAPEEGHDPHLFVLS
+1099 YAPEEGNDPHLFVLS
-1114 AHTETSLYELAH
+1114 AHTEASLYELAH

-1203 SKQVSDLMQHRACTK
+1203 SKQVSDLMQHPACTK

-1223 WLNRIAEL
+1223 WLNRVAEL

-1252 PLPLYPFERNR
+1252 PLPLYPFERNL

-1376 NVAAQEEL
+1376 SVTAQEDL

-1823 LQTEG
+1823 LQAEG

-1923 FIPEGPNSPDEGGH
+1923 FIPEGPNSPDDGGH
-1937 KEPETYELSPEQKQL
+1937 KEPEIYELSPEQKQL
-1952 AVVSQYR
+1952 AVVSQYG

-2094 YAAIVQGSPLP
+2094 YAAIVQGRPLP

-2134 WRQHLSEPIPQA
+2134 WRKHLSEPIPQA

-2177 KSLSIRMK
+2177 KSLSIRIK

-2255 TMDQVMRHQ
+2255 TMDQVMRYQ

-2483 NYPPMK
+2483 KYPPMK

-2699 SSEAQRV
+2699 SSEGQRV

-2968 YRQLNERANQLARTL
+2968 YRQLNERANQLARAL

-2998 PQRIELIVGILAVL
+2998 PHRIELIVGILAVL

-3039 EIVLTQLDLHKHLTL
+3039 ELVLTQLDLHKHLTL

-3163 TIMQDQRIDIIKLTP
+3163 TIMQDPRIDIIKLTP

-3192 TTTTIRK
+3192 TTIRK

-3258 AANTSIYV
+3258 AANMSIYV
-3266 LDASMNLVPIGVPGE
+3266 LDASTNLVPIGVPGE

-3357 KVEAVQKAVVIAI
+3357 KVEAVQKAVVIAR

-3438 QIAEYVPPGIE
+3438 QIDEYVPPGNE

-3576 AAFQKLIERH
+3576 SAFQKLIERH

-3704 RQNIKKQE
+3704 RKNIKKQE

-3748 IPKELKQRL
+3748 IPTELKQRL

-3829 LNEVKENMLNAYQN
+3829 LNEVKENMLHAYQN

-3881 NLDSLRFTPYKLH
+3881 TLDSLRFTPYKLH

-3953 IELSGSTAEDDNMI
+3953 IELNGSTAEDDNMI

>member
-311 AAFNMKRS
+311 AASNMKRS

-401 IHIKGENV
+401 IQIKGENV

-650 VESHSEIKQTDTAK
+650 VESHSEIKQADTAK

-677 MSLNVPEAS
+677 MSLNVPGAS

-1064 DFTPED
+1064 DLTPED

-1091 EEYTPESE
+1091 EEYTPESK
-1099 YAPEEGHDPHLFVLS
+1099 YAPEEGNDPHLFVLS
-1114 AHTETSLYELAH
+1114 AHTEASLYELAH

-1155 YCLALIVSSKQELI
+1155 YCLALIVPSKQELI

-1218 DERII
+1218 DERIV

-1376 NVAAQEEL
+1376 NVTAQEEL

-1524 EMVYPIIAERSDGSR
+1524 EMVYPIIAERSEGSR

-1823 LQTEG
+1823 LQAEG

-1952 AVVSQYR
+1952 AVVSQYG

-2198 FLQQLTKQDGLVIGI
+2198 FLQQLTKQAGLVIGI

-2483 NYPPMK
+2483 KYPPMK

-2699 SSEAQRV
+2699 SSEGQRV

-2762 NIESMIGIFIQTMGI
+2762 NIDSMIGIFIQTIGI

-2803 NQDYPFDWLVEKL
+2803 YQDYPFDWLVEKL

-2931 DTETPLSHSDTVCQW
+2931 DTETPLPHSDTVCQW

-2983 RTKGVQADQFVAIIC
+2983 RTKGVQVDQFVAIIC
-2998 PQRIELIVGILAVL
+2998 PHRIELIVGILAVL

-3039 EIVLTQLDLHKHLTL
+3039 KIVLTQLDLHKHLTL

-3163 TIMQDQRIDIIKLTP
+3163 TIMQDPRIDIIKLTP

-3192 TTTTIRK
+3192 TTIRK

-3292 YWNRPGLTAEKFVH
+3292 YWNRPDLTAEKFVH

-3357 KVEAVQKAVVIAI
+3357 KVEAVQKAVVIAR

-3438 QIAEYVPPGIE
+3438 QIAEYVPPGNE

-3704 RQNIKKQE
+3704 RKNIKKQE

-3748 IPKELKQRL
+3748 IPTELKQRL

-3907 TGQDKHHGLFEY
+3907 TNQDKHHGLFEY

-3953 IELSGSTAEDDNMI
+3953 IELNGSIAEDDNMI